1 MKLPSRVTSWLH
13 ENGHGDISS
22 VEPAAGGCINNGARL
37 LTSTGATFFL
47 KQNDTTPDDM
57 FKREV
62 EGLNALDVEG
72 APRVPTPLLA
82 GDTFLL
88 MEDLDPGP
96 RSDQYWPD
104 FGRQLATLHGQIG
117 PKFGFEHDNY
127 IGSTPQQN
135 PWTEDGHEFF
145 GQHRLLFQ
153 ARLAQ
158 ENGLL
163 GTTELSQTE
172 NLARRLPDLVPEQP
186 PSLLHGDLWSGNAI
200 ADSEGSPALID
211 PAAYYGWAEA
221 ELAMTTLFGR
231 FPGAFYKAYEE
242 VRSLDRGWQE
252 RLPLYNLYH
261 LLNHLNLFGRSYLS
275 QVQSIL
281 RRYSD

>member
-1 MKLPSRVTSWLH
+1 MRLPSRVTSWLQ
-13 ENGHGDISS
+13 ENEHGEVSS
-22 VEPAAGGCINNGARL
+22 VKPVAGGCINNGARL
-37 LTSTGATFFL
+37 LTSAGATFFL
-47 KQNDTTPDDM
+47 KQNETAPPDM
-57 FKREV
+57 FLREV
-62 EGLNALDVEG
+62 EGLKALDVEG
-72 APRVPTPLLA
+72 APRVPTPFLA
-82 GDTFLL
+82 DESFLL

-104 FGRQLATLHGQIG
+104 FGRQLARLHGQIG
-117 PKFGFEHDNY
+117 RQFGFEHDNY
-127 IGSTPQQN
+127 IGSIPQQN

-153 ARLAQ
+153 ARLAH
-158 ENGLL
+158 ENELL
-163 GTTELSQTE
+163 ATTELSQTQ
-172 NLARRLPDLVPEQP
+172 NIVQRLPDLIPEQQ

-200 ADSEGSPALID
+200 TDPDGSPALID
-211 PAAYYGWAEA
+211 PAVYYGWAEA

-242 VRSLDRGWQE
+242 VRSLIHGWQE

-281 RRYSD
+281 RRYSN